1 MTWVI
6 VGASAGLGRA
16 LAERLARDGAPLLA
30 VASDA
35 RDLDALRSDLELR
48 HGARVRTLAQ
58 DAADP
63 GAFADAIA
71 GALPAG
77 EPIDGLLFPIGLS
90 VDGDDGTAPP
100 GLAARLA
107 AVNFVCVAAVCG
119 RLLPRLLEQGRG
131 VIAGF
136 GSVAAARG
144 RSRNVVYAA
153 SKRAL
158 ESYFE
163 SLRHLGDARGVRVF
177 FYVLGYMDT
186 ALAFGQDLPFPV
198 ADPAAVADRV
208 VRDLARGGGGSRHL
222 PAWWAPIGAVVRA
235 LPWALFRRMRF

>member
-1 MTWVI
+1 MKWLV

-16 LAERLARDGAPLLA
+16 LAERLARDRAPLLL

-35 RDLDALRSDLELR
+35 RDLDALGADLGIR
-48 HGARVRTLAQ
+48 FGADVRTLAA

-63 GAFADAIA
+63 AGFADAVA
-71 GALPAG
+71 EALPAG
-77 EPIDGLLFPIGLS
+77 VAIDGLLFPIGLS
-90 VDGDDGTAPP
+90 VDDDDGTAPP
-100 GLAARLA
+100 ERAERLL
-107 AVNFVCVAAVCG
+107 AVNFLSVAAVAG
-119 RLLPRLLEQGRG
+119 RLLPRMLEQGRG

-144 RSRNVVYAA
+144 RGRNVVYAA
-153 SKRAL
+153 GKRAL

-186 ALAFGQDLPFPV
+186 ALAFGKALPFPV
-198 ADPAAVADRV
+198 ADPARIADRV
-208 VRDLARGGGGSRHL
+208 VRDLAHGAGGSRHL
-222 PAWWAPIGAVVRA
+222 PRWWAPIGAVVRA

>member
-1 MTWVI
+1 VTWVI

-16 LAERLARDGAPLLA
+16 LAERMARDRAALLL

-35 RDLDALRSDLELR
+35 RDLEAVRADLEVR
-48 HGARVRTLAQ
+48 HGARVSTLAA

-63 GAFADAIA
+63 AKLADAVA
-71 GALPAG
+71 AAVAPA

-90 VDGDDGTAPP
+90 VDDDDATAPP
-100 GLAARLA
+100 ERAARLA
-107 AVNFVCVAAVCG
+107 AVNFLAVAAVCA
-119 RLLPRLLEQGRG
+119 RLLPRLLAQGRG
-131 VIAGF
+131 AIAGF

-144 RSRNVVYAA
+144 RGRNVVYAA

-163 SLRHLGDARGVRVF
+163 SLRHAAEPRGVRVF

-186 ALAFGQDLPFPV
+186 ALAFGKALPFPA
-198 ADPAAVADRV
+198 ADPADVAARVVADM
-208 VRDLARGGGGSRHL
+208 ARGRGGSRHL
-222 PAWWAPIGAVVRA
+222 PAWWAPVSAAVRA
-235 LPWALFRRMRF
+235 LPWAVFRRMRF